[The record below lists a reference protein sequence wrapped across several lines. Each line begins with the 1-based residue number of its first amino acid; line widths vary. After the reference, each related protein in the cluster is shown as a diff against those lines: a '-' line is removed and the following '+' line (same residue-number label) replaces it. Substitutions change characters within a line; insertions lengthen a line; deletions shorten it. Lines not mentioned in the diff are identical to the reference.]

1 MMNLDYT
8 QLTGELITRDNFL
21 YEKERKQWNRAI
33 EKYPLAIIYCNN
45 EEDVSNAVL
54 WARKNKLPI
63 RIRSGRHHYEGYSIG
78 NNVLVID
85 VSRMNSIFIDEDK
98 GIVKIQGGVR
108 NRELYEATGRRGYPF
123 PGGGCPTVGV
133 VGFTLGGGWG
143 YSSRLLGLGC
153 DSLVEVELINYEGN
167 KIVANNE
174 VNKDLFWALRGSGGG
189 NFGVVVGMTF
199 KLPSK
204 IKNGTLINIDCPIND
219 IDDKVELFYV
229 YQNMFKTLDYRC
241 NFKMAVYNSKE
252 KGKGIKFTGVFY
264 GTKAEANEAIM
275 PIKKMAI
282 NISVDMQYMS
292 VPEINEVI
300 QNSHPDYE
308 SYKSAGRFINRDYSK
323 EEIRRLIELV
333 SDRAEGSIYT
343 AISLYGLGGRVS
355 ESNMNETSFYY
366 RDAKFIVGF
375 QSVWEDSK
383 YAEINREWTLKR
395 LNEIKK
401 MTTGSFVNF
410 PLGELEDFA
419 KEYYGENANKLK
431 EIRKIYDP
439 HKVFAFEQG
448 L

>member
-167 KIVANNE
+167 KILANNE
-174 VNKDLFWALRGSGGG
+174 VNKELFWALRGSGGG

>member
-383 YAEINREWTLKR
+383 YAEVNREWTLKR

>member
-33 EKYPLAIIYCNN
+33 EKYPLAIVYCND

-78 NNVLVID
+78 NDVLVID
-85 VSRMNSIFIDEDK
+85 VSRMNSIFIDEDN

-108 NRELYEATGRRGYPF
+108 NRELYETTGRKGYPF

-204 IKNGTLINIDCPIND
+204 IKYGTLINIDCPINN
-219 IDDKVELFYV
+219 IDDKVDLFYV

-252 KGKGIKFTGVFY
+252 KGNGIKFTGVFY

-323 EEIRRLIELV
+323 EEIRKLIELV
-333 SDRAEGSIYT
+333 SERAEGSIYT

-355 ESNMNETSFYY
+355 EKGSNETSFYY

-383 YAEINREWTLKR
+383 YAEINRKWTLKR
-395 LNEIKK
+395 LNEIKE
-401 MTTGSFVNF
+401 MTMGSFVNF

-419 KEYYGENANKLK
+419 KEYYGENSDKLRV
-431 EIRKIYDP
+431 IRKIYDP